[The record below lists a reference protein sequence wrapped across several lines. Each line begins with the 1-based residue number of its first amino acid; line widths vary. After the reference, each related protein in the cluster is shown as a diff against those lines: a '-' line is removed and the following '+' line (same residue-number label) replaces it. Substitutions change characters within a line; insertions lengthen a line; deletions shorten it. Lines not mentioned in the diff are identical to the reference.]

1 MYVLIPASRK
11 QGFSDVTSVP
21 FAMRDFGE
29 QGECQAERKF
39 LLMHLVPK

>member
-1 MYVLIPASRK
+1 MPAPRK
-11 QGFSDVTSVP
+11 QGFSEVIRVP

-29 QGECQAERKF
+29 QGEGRAEREF